1 MDQQLADRQKD
12 LEAAEQK
19 RQEFE
24 AKNAALMPGTGSVS
38 AKLEG
43 ARSELR
49 GVESDLLAAQ
59 SALASINGQLSGTPP
74 TITIPGTQ
82 GGARGA
88 LAQAQADLA
97 SMKARGLTDSHPDV
111 LAAKAQIASLQ
122 RQAAAEGAHAGTPN
136 PAYASLQSIKAD
148 REASLVSLQSRKAS
162 LQQEIGQLT
171 GQQYSEPAVAAEAAR
186 INRDY
191 DVLKDQ
197 YDKLLRDREQL
208 RLRGQVESEH
218 NSVKFDV
225 IDPPSTPRG
234 PSAPDRPLLLMLVLV
249 VGWRRVR
256 HSLCHGAAAIELC
269 HHWPVGAGDRHD
281 RAGLGLADADRHGA
295 GAAVEAVEVVRWCHG
310 RPGAGIDG
318 AAGRGIHEAA
328 DGGMRAQ
335 DMSEQGDTPQTPQDR
350 PDRAP
355 VRKTA
360 PSLIER
366 AAGTFD
372 FRQHLRTPAV
382 PPLPPKPVA
391 AAGRCPCIRSRA
403 GTSAGSGHAGVVCAR
418 GAQVFI
424 PATDADAAATPLD
437 GIPSRQRFRKA
448 PQPIDRRLLREQCLI
463 EPEGPVSALLEEFR
477 IVKRHLLLTAADS
490 RAGRTARH
498 GERILVCSAHPARAR
513 PFAR

>member
-1 MDQQLADRQKD
+1 MTNILDEVRIALYGIWHRRWLALGVAWLVCLLGWLVVAMVPNSYESKARIFIQIDDVLSDQIGIGGNAKQDIERVRQTLTSTVNLEKVVRATRLGDKVTNDKQMESAVAGLATQIKVVSQQDNLFEISATSGRGSYTDAQNAKLAQDVVQKMIDIFREENLAGGRGEMTDSLAFMDQQLADRQKD

-24 AKNAALMPGTGSVS
+24 AKNAALMPGTGSVT

-43 ARSELR
+43 ARTELR

-59 SALASINGQLSGTPP
+59 SALASINGQLSGTAP
-74 TITIPGTQ
+74 TITIPGAQ
-82 GGARGA
+82 GGAHGA

-122 RQAAAEGAHAGTPN
+122 RQAAAEGRSAGTPN

-249 VGWRRVR
+249 AW
-256 HSLCHGAAAIELC
+256 H
-269 HHWPVGAGDRHD
+269 
-281 RAGLGLADADRHGA
+281 RAVAR
-295 GAAVEAVEVVRWCHG
+295 
-310 RPGAGIDG
+310 
-318 AAGRGIHEAA
+318 
-328 DGGMRAQ
+328 
-335 DMSEQGDTPQTPQDR
+335 
-350 PDRAP
+350 
-355 VRKTA
+355 
-360 PSLIER
+360 
-366 AAGTFD
+366 
-372 FRQHLRTPAV
+372 
-382 PPLPPKPVA
+382 PLPW
-391 AAGRCPCIRSRA
+391 RS
-403 GTSAGSGHAGVVCAR
+403 CAR
-418 GAQVFI
+418 AM
-424 PATDADAAATPLD
+424 PRP
-437 GIPSRQRFRKA
+437 PSWS
-448 PQPIDRRLLREQCLI
+448 
-463 EPEGPVSALLEEFR
+463 GP
-477 IVKRHLLLTAADS
+477 
-490 RAGRTARH
+490 RA
-498 GERILVCSAHPARAR
+498 
-513 PFAR
+513 